1 MRERGREKGE
11 REGGREREREREGGR
26 RREGGRG
33 RGGRKERETSSF
45 TYLCIDNFQMR
56 ETITAFFLRSKI
68 LYVKLACLQWRVLSQ
83 GPVWV
88 TLVLWGV
95 CMKVNNWQAILAE
108 F

>member
-1 MRERGREKGE
+1 MKD
-11 REGGREREREREGGR
+11 REGGRERERERKGEKGR
-26 RREGGRG
+26 RREGGSG
-33 RGGRKERETSSF
+33 RERETSSF

-56 ETITAFFLRSKI
+56 ETITAFFLCSKI

-95 CMKVNNWQAILAE
+95 CRW
-108 F
+108 